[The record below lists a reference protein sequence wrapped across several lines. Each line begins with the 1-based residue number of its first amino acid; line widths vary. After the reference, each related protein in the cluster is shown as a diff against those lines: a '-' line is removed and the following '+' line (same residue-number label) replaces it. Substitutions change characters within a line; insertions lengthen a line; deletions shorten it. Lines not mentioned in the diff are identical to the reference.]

1 MADDLK
7 SILLPTEGEKE
18 LVRFIDLK
26 QGDIYLDKVGRIY
39 MKIATYDYNEVNSVN
54 ISTAEGFFEDSEE
67 LVRLLIKKE
76 TLGTLGEAI
85 TKFRNSFD

>member
-1 MADDLK
+1 MSDDLK

-54 ISTAEGFFEDSEE
+54 ISTAEGFFEESEE